1 LRYSLFV
8 KKWLCATA
16 LLFAAPLI
24 AFDPSTPVRLQ
35 GVACRVNRQID
46 RFIVAGDAGRI
57 AVELGDEGKVT
68 FNGENIDES
77 DMRPGDRVRITGNT
91 TSDGVIVADSIDV
104 DRFTGRTLLDAL
116 FPGSSIIGRFSV
128 REAKTEFFSVNLPG
142 RDYLRVD
149 GRSAY
154 GPKGRVRAGSLKSG
168 DLLELRGRRKNNVLE
183 ASYISVITDEEPT
196 SCRADARRGESKE
209 ATATRETA
217 EQLFLDHQR

>member
-1 LRYSLFV
+1 LRYSLSV
-8 KKWLCATA
+8 KKWLYATA

-24 AFDPSTPVRLQ
+24 AFDPSTPLRLQ

-46 RFIVAGDAGRI
+46 RFLVAGDTGRI

-68 FNGENIDES
+68 FDGEDIDES

-91 TSDGVIVADSIDV
+91 TSDGVVVADSIDV

-116 FPGSSIIGRFSV
+116 FPSSSIIGRFSV
-128 REAKTEFFSVNLPG
+128 REAKTEFFSVNLPR

-154 GPKGRVRAGSLKSG
+154 GPKGRVLRRQFEEWRSAGAARQTEKQCPRS
-168 DLLELRGRRKNNVLE
+168 ELHQRDHGRGADQLPRR
-183 ASYISVITDEEPT
+183 
-196 SCRADARRGESKE
+196 R
-209 ATATRETA
+209 ATRR
-217 EQLFLDHQR
+217 EQRSDCHT